1 MDHYLGKE
9 MVQVRAQRTIRSVQ
23 RATNNMLQPSICNV
37 ATINLQRVVLYHWLA
52 AAVGMQNLITMRF
65 SNILFEPM
73 WNAKS
78 VSAVLI
84 TFKEGFGTH
93 GEYSEGSLPPSP
105 RSAHGARDG
114 WHTAQQELNGL
125 AEPNRRRP
133 AGGNRTVL

>member
-1 MDHYLGKE
+1 
-9 MVQVRAQRTIRSVQ
+9 
-23 RATNNMLQPSICNV
+23 
-37 ATINLQRVVLYHWLA
+37 
-52 AAVGMQNLITMRF
+52 MQNLITMRF

>member
-37 ATINLQRVVLYHWLA
+37 ATINLQRVVVYHWLT
-52 AAVGMQNLITMRF
+52 AAVALQNLITMRF

-93 GEYSEGSLPPSP
+93 GEYSEGSRTHSL
-105 RSAHGARDG
+105 
-114 WHTAQQELNGL
+114 TAQCSW
-125 AEPNRRRP
+125 
-133 AGGNRTVL
+133 RTR

>member
-1 MDHYLGKE
+1 M
-9 MVQVRAQRTIRSVQ
+9 
-23 RATNNMLQPSICNV
+23 
-37 ATINLQRVVLYHWLA
+37 LYHWLA

-93 GEYSEGSLPPSP
+93 GEYCEGSRTPSP
-105 RSAHGARDG
+105 LSAHGARDG

-133 AGGNRTVL
+133 AGGNRIVL